1 MDFPASLNILTSSS
15 IDLSIFSHESLEV
28 YLTKINSLHLV
39 FPVDDNERADLLKLK
54 LFDFFKRLP
63 QDSLYS
69 AYQPPDLPVFHN
81 FICVE
86 IVKVVELAFIY

>member
-15 IDLSIFSHESLEV
+15 IDRSIFSHESLEV
-28 YLTKINSLHLV
+28 YLTIDSLHLI
-39 FPVDDNERADLLKLK
+39 FPVDNHKWADLFELK

-86 IVKVVELAFIY
+86 IVKVVELAFVY